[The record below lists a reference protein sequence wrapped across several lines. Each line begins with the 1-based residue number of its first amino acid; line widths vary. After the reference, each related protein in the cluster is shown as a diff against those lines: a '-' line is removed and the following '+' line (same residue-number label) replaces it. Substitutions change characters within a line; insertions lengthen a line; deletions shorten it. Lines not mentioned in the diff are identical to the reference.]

1 MPGDAFGFSCSV
13 ELIVQSGPFD
23 PKTPTNPR
31 ELADAIEAELGR
43 LRFATRGGAKH
54 TVAEV
59 NVYRVAPTYTSLMKQ
74 FGLSTPWTNKPHGRA
89 RKKR

>member
-1 MPGDAFGFSCSV
+1 MPGDALGFSCSV

-31 ELADAIEAELGR
+31 ELADAIEAELGK
-43 LRFATRGGAKH
+43 LRFATRSGVKH

-59 NVYRVAPTYTSLMKQ
+59 NVYRVAPTYSSLRKQ
-74 FGLSTPWTNKPHGRA
+74 FGLSTPWTDKPHGRT
-89 RKKR
+89 RKTR